1 MTYKDFIKFKIE
13 EYSKEIGAS
22 IMETMWISFDNQK
35 ISYRDFNI
43 KFFAMIDPNG
53 KHIYNF
59 EYYIGGSYYNKP
71 KYSIEIKYL
80 DYLRSNR
87 INKIETLLNGVQGL
101 HKV

>member
-59 EYYIGGSYYNKP
+59 EYYIGYTTA

-80 DYLRSNR
+80 DYLRFNR
-87 INKIETLLNGVQGL
+87 INKIENILNES
-101 HKV
+101 